1 MPQRSF
7 FVYKA
12 ANAAFAEKFDFPY
25 PLLCDTEREVCLA
38 YGSCQDKSDGASKRY
53 SYVIGADGK
62 ILQVYDSVKPAEHI
76 DEVLS
81 FIDSL

>member
-1 MPQRSF
+1 M
-7 FVYKA
+7 
-12 ANAAFAEKFDFPY
+12 
-25 PLLCDTEREVCLA
+25 CLA